1 MGVISDLKKKTL
13 DSLDAATVERIRD
26 QTMLRLRSDPR
37 ILARW
42 MGYCGVEKAED
53 VDYDNP
59 CVFIEW
65 CACDPSILE
74 LTDDPDA
81 FVEATG
87 CDRETFLRYFWS
99 RSPDH

>member
-1 MGVISDLKKKTL
+1 MGVISDLKQKTL

-87 CDRETFLRYFWS
+87 CDREVFLLHFWS

>member
-1 MGVISDLKKKTL
+1 MLDGLKQKMM
-13 DSLDAATVERIRD
+13 DSLDDATVERIRD

-42 MGYCGVEKAED
+42 MGYCGVGKAED
-53 VDYDNP
+53 IDYDDP

-65 CACDPSILE
+65 CACDPKVLE
-74 LTDDPDA
+74 MSDNPDA

-87 CDRETFLRYFWS
+87 CDRGVFLQYFWS
-99 RSPDH
+99 RSGPH